1 MTGYILGMTLG
12 SMLLIVCFIFISR
25 KLYDLK
31 TKSNLIKRIGMKAEK
46 IINKDIK
53 EWARLT
59 QNKFIDSN
67 FYKYNNKIF
76 EVNSILITDKALI
89 VIVIK
94 SIKGHISGD
103 AKKDSWTKIF
113 GDKSFPILNSI
124 KQNDKHIAHITE
136 MLQMNVPT
144 ISLIIYSN
152 NTDYIDILN
161 KPNYAIITK
170 HNKLFEVLD
179 KINSSL
185 PIRISNQNKKII
197 YNEIKH
203 FKTNKLKD
211 KKLYKSFFQINRKKV
226 Y

>member
-1 MTGYILGMTLG
+1 MIGYILGMTLG
-12 SMLLIVCFIFISR
+12 SIVLIVCFIIVSR
-25 KLYDLK
+25 KLYDLR

-46 IINKDIK
+46 IINKDIR

-67 FYKYNNKIF
+67 FYKYNNKVF

-94 SIKGHISGD
+94 SIKGNVNGD
-103 AKKDSWTKIF
+103 AKKDSWTKIV

-124 KQNDKHIAHITE
+124 KQNDKHIAHITD
-136 MLQMNVPT
+136 MLQINVPT

-161 KPNYAIITK
+161 KPDYAVITK

-185 PIRISNQNKKII
+185 PTRINNQNRKII
-197 YNEIKH
+197 YNEIRY
-203 FKTNKLKD
+203 FRTNKFKD
-211 KKLYKSFFQINRKKV
+211 KKLYTFFKNKTKRV